1 MAMAPNHRDVY
12 LTVFMHFKTTLVYR
26 ISYVCITEPGS
37 VYREDVT
44 VEVEIDSHDNVTVA
58 VCIRNKDVSV
68 GVIEK
73 RIVHCS

>member
-1 MAMAPNHRDVY
+1 M
-12 LTVFMHFKTTLVYR
+12 
-26 ISYVCITEPGS
+26 CITEPGS

-68 GVIEK
+68 GVIEE